1 MIVDDYDL
9 VATSS
14 GNPLQPLLEYLP
26 FARDLGLRLIIAR
39 SSSGAGRSSFEPVMQ
54 RTKELGAQGL
64 ILSADKAEGPLMGN
78 VKGQTLTPGRATFIT
93 RKRGAQLVQTGWLP
107 ASGR

>member
-39 SSSGAGRSSFEPVMQ
+39 SSSGA
-54 RTKELGAQGL
+54 
-64 ILSADKAEGPLMGN
+64 
-78 VKGQTLTPGRATFIT
+78 
-93 RKRGAQLVQTGWLP
+93 
-107 ASGR
+107 